1 MGLARG
7 RAITARSTV
16 ATFALTAVLALG
28 VGVPAVANQVISAG
42 GTTLVNNGLVDLA
55 CTDLSVDG
63 TLDTGT
69 GTYTKVRNIT
79 VGPTGVL
86 QGNGTINY
94 SGTLTNGGVIQ
105 AGVKLVVNTACGV
118 PPPVLP
124 NLPIP
129 TMSNWMLMALVGLLL
144 CLAGAAMNGHG
155 ALRRRGKARGAT
167 K

>member
-16 ATFALTAVLALG
+16 ATFALAAVLTLG

-94 SGTLTNGGVIQ
+94 SGTLTNGGVVTINASQ
-105 AGVKLVVNTACGV
+105 TSGQSNLSSLPATW
-118 PPPVLP
+118 PVG
-124 NLPIP
+124 
-129 TMSNWMLMALVGLLL
+129 TRWATSRMSAY
-144 CLAGAAMNGHG
+144 ASQSP
-155 ALRRRGKARGAT
+155 
-167 K
+167 